1 MAPHFDARRVASAP
15 SPAPRRRRTMFARAT
30 ARSVARTPLVVAL
43 AASFLAAMFL
53 VLALATLV
61 TTKTN
66 DDAVVV
72 GDDVAVE
79 AFARDALSG
88 RLDPGSCARHASL
101 GAWSEG
107 DEGDACAPSA
117 WTLASDGC
125 GSARFPSFRASK
137 SRQNAVAW
145 KMESTVA
152 KTCGFSK
159 VDARERREKV
169 IKLARGR
176 RVAFVGDSSAR
187 FAYGGFIAATSE
199 VWSDVGLNSDEK
211 HRDWSHV
218 LVGGARGTFTW
229 APYAEDAYEALAPY
243 EAADAS
249 PPDLIVISSSLWHVL
264 NDRGGIGTYVEG
276 MKKLSARVRAI
287 NDRHPGVIFVWL
299 NAPSVVRDKLV
310 AADKIRRFTDENM
323 RAYDAVQRDQTN
335 IRMIHPAGPGILVD
349 LTTITAKAPTERCVD
364 GVHYDRV
371 VYDAVAQITLNIARS
386 HWR

>member
-1 MAPHFDARRVASAP
+1 
-15 SPAPRRRRTMFARAT
+15 MFVRAT

-107 DEGDACAPSA
+107 DEGDACTPSA

-125 GSARFPSFRASK
+125 GSAGFLSLRASK
-137 SRQNAVAW
+137 SRPNAVAW
-145 KMESTVA
+145 KMEGAVA

-199 VWSDVGLNSDEK
+199 VWSDVGLKSDEK
-211 HRDWSHV
+211 HRNWSHV

-249 PPDLIVISSSLWHVL
+249 PPDLIVLSSSLWHVL
-264 NDRGGIGTYVEG
+264 NDQGGIETYVEG

-287 NDRHPGVIFVWL
+287 NDRYPGVIFVWL

-310 AADKIRRFTDENM
+310 AEDKIRRFTDENM

-335 IRMIHPAGPGILVD
+335 IRMIHPAGPGILVEF
-349 LTTITAKAPTERCVD
+349 TTITAKAPTERCVD

-371 VYDAVAQITLNIARS
+371 VYDAVAQIILNIARS
-386 HWR
+386 QWR